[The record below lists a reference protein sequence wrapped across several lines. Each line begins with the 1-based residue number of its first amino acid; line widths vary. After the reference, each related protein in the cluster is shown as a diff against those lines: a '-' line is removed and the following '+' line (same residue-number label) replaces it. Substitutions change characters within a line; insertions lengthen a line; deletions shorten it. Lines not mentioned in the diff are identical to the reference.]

1 MDLLTLGDFERIA
14 SERVPAP
21 TRAFIDGGAGDERVL
36 QKNQRAFDAVTLMP
50 RILVDVSSRS
60 TSVTLLGE
68 ELSTPVMLAPSAMHR
83 MVHPDGE
90 AATVRGA
97 GEAGA
102 LTVLSMASS
111 LPVESVMKD
120 ASGPVWF
127 QAYVGKDR
135 ALTAEVLARAEA
147 AGCSAIVVTV
157 DAPVVG
163 GRTRELRMNFSVDPG
178 WFSDDHTPMYGLTS
192 PTASGRAATE
202 LWDSSLSWVD
212 LSWIRSVS
220 SLPIVLK
227 GVLRVD
233 DAERAAAEGIDAV
246 IVSNHG
252 GRQLD
257 AAPATLTVLPP
268 IADAVGDRMPV
279 LVDGGIR
286 RGTDVMI
293 ALAYGAAAVLVGRP
307 ILWGLSVDGD
317 RGVEAILRILTD
329 DLEIAMALCGA
340 STVSDI
346 DRTMVSPVRPWAS

>member
-1 MDLLTLGDFERIA
+1 MDLLTLGDYERTA

-21 TRAFIDGGAGDERVL
+21 TSAFIDGGAGDERVL
-36 QKNQRAFDAVTLMP
+36 KRNRRAFDAVSLMP
-50 RILVDVSSRS
+50 RVLVDVSSRS
-60 TSVTLLGE
+60 TNVTVLGE
-68 ELSTPVMLAPSAMHR
+68 DLSTPVMLAPSAMHR

-90 AATVRGA
+90 MATVRGA
-97 GEAGA
+97 GAAGA

-111 LPVESVMKD
+111 LPVEMVMQH

-135 ALTAEVLARAEA
+135 ALTAEVFARAET

-163 GRTRELRMNFSVDPG
+163 GRTRELRMKFTLEPG
-178 WFSDDHTPMYGLTS
+178 WFADDHIPMYGLTS
-192 PTASGRAATE
+192 PITSGRAATE
-202 LWDSSLSWVD
+202 LWDPSLSWTD
-212 LSWIRSVS
+212 LAWIRSLT

-227 GVLRVD
+227 GILRVD
-233 DAERAAAEGIDAV
+233 DAVRAADEGVDAV

-257 AAPATLTVLPP
+257 ATPATLTVLPA
-268 IADAVGDRMPV
+268 IADAVDHRIPV

-293 ALAYGAAAVLVGRP
+293 ALAYGAAGVLVGRP

-317 RGVEAILRILTD
+317 RGVEAVLRILTD

-346 DRTMVSPVRPWAS
+346 DRTMVSPDRIIVP

>member
-1 MDLLTLGDFERIA
+1 MALLTLGDFERMA
-14 SERVPAP
+14 TERVPAP
-21 TRAFIDGGAGDERVL
+21 TSAFIEGGAGDERVI
-36 QKNQRAFDAVTLMP
+36 QKNRRAFDAVSLMP

-60 TSVTLLGE
+60 TRVTILGE

-97 GEAGA
+97 GAAGA

-120 ASGPVWF
+120 ALGPVWF

-135 ALTAEVLARAEA
+135 ALTAEVFARAGA
-147 AGCSAIVVTV
+147 AGCSAIVVTA

-163 GRTRELRMNFSVDPG
+163 GRTRELRMNFTIDPG

-227 GVLRVD
+227 GILRVD
-233 DAERAAAEGIDAV
+233 DAERAAAEGVDAV

-257 AAPATLTVLPP
+257 ATPATLTVLPA

-293 ALAYGAAAVLVGRP
+293 ALAYGAAGVLVGRP

-317 RGVEAILRILTD
+317 RGVEAVLRILTD

-340 STVSDI
+340 SMVSDI
-346 DRTMVSPVRPWAS
+346 DRTMVSPLRPCAS